1 MAQELLLSLLI
12 SLSLTLLL
20 EEAFALVWGLRGRDL
35 GLVALMNVMTNPA
48 AVTLWFLAR
57 RILHWNGLWLVLLL
71 EALVVL
77 AEGLC
82 CRGQIRRPWT
92 FALLVNL
99 FSYGMGQL
107 LQTFF

>member
-1 MAQELLLSLLI
+1 MAQELMLSLLI

-20 EEAFALVWGLRGRDL
+20 EEAFALVWGLRDL
-35 GLVALMNVMTNPA
+35 GLVALMNVITNPA

-82 CRGQIRRPWT
+82 CRGQIKRPWT

-99 FSYGMGQL
+99 FSYGTGLL